1 MADFV
6 SGDTG
11 SSLSVPCVDSE
22 GSAINL
28 TGCTVNLRWKDAS
41 GALVSKEMTID
52 DEANGIVSYKFG
64 EGELYAPSMD
74 FEVQITDVDGFILT
88 ILDLIAVT
96 VRKALA

>member
-11 SSLSVPCVDSE
+11 SSLSVPCTDAE
-22 GSAINL
+22 GNAINL
-28 TGCTVNLRWKDAS
+28 TGCTVFLRWKDAS
-41 GALVSKEMTID
+41 GALVSKTMTID
-52 DEANGIVSYKFG
+52 DEASGLCSYKF
-64 EGELYAPSMD
+64 EAGELFAPSMD
-74 FEVQITDVDGFILT
+74 FEVQIKDSGDFILT

>member
-22 GSAINL
+22 GNVINL
-28 TGCTVNLRWKDAS
+28 SGCTVNLRWKDAS

-52 DEANGIVSYKFG
+52 DEGSGLCSYKFG
-64 EGELYAPSMD
+64 EGELFAPSMD
-74 FEVQITDVDGFILT
+74 FEVQIKDSGDFILT
-88 ILDLIAVT
+88 ILELIAVT